1 MIIPVM
7 CSVKKTYTITVKS
20 SDVGKLTVY
29 PIYKEFYRDLEQV
42 DPDNLVQ
49 GELKSEVSLAGEK
62 EMHLES
68 VNPISAGL

>member
-29 PIYKEFYRDLEQV
+29 PIYKEFYRDLEREQ
-42 DPDNLVQ
+42 DR
-49 GELKSEVSLAGEK
+49 KTHSE
-62 EMHLES
+62 ES
-68 VNPISAGL
+68 VQETFYLAIRCPDSGDCAYMNKE